1 MMIRQL
7 HIDVFFDFI
16 CPWCLIGKRQLL
28 IAINRFYQLHPKVK
42 VIVHWR
48 GVQLIPDLA
57 VEGVPFQT
65 FYLKRLGS
73 LTAVRMR
80 QEQVN
85 KAANKVGLKIDFEQI
100 KRMPNTAKAHR
111 LFDKALKIGTPDQC
125 NALLEQLFA
134 AYFYDGL
141 DIGNTTTLYKIAKR
155 CGFSPELIKDLLIQ
169 YHQDF
174 ISASTGG
181 NGVPYFIFNRS
192 SALVGAQSADAL
204 YQAMHEALLG
214 QGELI

>member
-16 CPWCLIGKRQLL
+16 CPWCVIGKRQLL

-42 VIVHWR
+42 VVVHWR
-48 GVQLIPDLA
+48 GVQLIPDLP

-73 LTAVRMR
+73 VTAVRMR

-85 KAANKVGLKIDFEQI
+85 KAANKVGLKIDFDQI

-111 LFDKALKIGTPDQC
+111 LFDKALKAGTPEQC
-125 NALLEQLFA
+125 NMLLEQLFS

-141 DIGNTTTLYKIAKR
+141 DIGNTITLSRIAKR
-155 CGFSPELIKDLLIQ
+155 CGFSPELIKSSLIQ
-169 YHQDF
+169 DHQDF

-181 NGVPYFIFNRS
+181 NGVPYFIFDNGS
-192 SALVGAQSADAL
+192 VLIGAQSADAL
-204 YQAMHEALLG
+204 YQAMHEALVG

>member
-42 VIVHWR
+42 VVVHWL

-57 VEGVPFQT
+57 TEGVPFQT

-85 KAANKVGLKIDFEQI
+85 KAAHKVGLKIDFEQI
-100 KRMPNTAKAHR
+100 NRMPNTAKAHR
-111 LFDKALKIGTPDQC
+111 LFNKALKIGTPERC
-125 NALLEQLFA
+125 NMLLEQLFA

-155 CGFSPELIKDLLIQ
+155 CDFSPELIKNLLIQ
-169 YHQDF
+169 DREEF

-181 NGVPYFIFNRS
+181 NGVPYFIFDS
-192 SALVGAQSADAL
+192 GAALVGAQSVDAL
-204 YQAMHEALLG
+204 YQVLQEALLG

>member
-28 IAINRFYQLHPKVK
+28 IAINRFYQLNPRVK
-42 VIVHWR
+42 VVVRWR
-48 GVQLIPDLA
+48 GVQLIPDLPI
-57 VEGVPFQT
+57 EGVPFQA

-73 LTAVRMR
+73 LTTVHMR

-85 KAANKVGLKIDFEQI
+85 KAANQVGLKIDFERI

-111 LFDKALKIGTPDQC
+111 LFEKALNKGSPEQC
-125 NALLEQLFA
+125 NMLLEQLFS

-141 DIGNTTTLYKIAKR
+141 DIGNTITLSRIAKQ
-155 CGFSPELIKDLLIQ
+155 CGFSSELIKSALIQ
-169 YHQDF
+169 DHEDF

-181 NGVPYFIFNRS
+181 NGVPYFIFDS
-192 SALVGAQSADAL
+192 GSALVGAQSADAL
-204 YQAMHEALLG
+204 YQVMREALVV